1 MKTGGFSKFINKL
14 IIMNAKLTLILNKDL
29 VEDAKKYAKSRNL
42 SLSKLVENH
51 LRSLISKSEIRTKVS
66 PLVESLTGIIPD
78 EVNEREKYRDYLDQ
92 KYL

>member
-1 MKTGGFSKFINKL
+1 
-14 IIMNAKLTLILNKDL
+14 MNAKLTLILNKDL
-29 VEDAKKYAKSRNL
+29 VIEAKKYAKSRNL

-51 LRSLISKSEIRTKVS
+51 LRSLISDSEIRTEVS

>member
-1 MKTGGFSKFINKL
+1 MNTKL
-14 IIMNAKLTLILNKDL
+14 NLILNTDL
-29 VEDAKKYAKSRNL
+29 VIEAKNYAKSRNL

-51 LRSLISKSEIRTKVS
+51 LRSLISEAKIRTEVS

-78 EVNEREKYRDYLDQ
+78 EVNAKEEYRDYLDQ

>member
-1 MKTGGFSKFINKL
+1 
-14 IIMNAKLTLILNKDL
+14 MNAKLTLILNKDL